1 MSETPSAGWYPDP
14 DNSSR
19 QRYWT
24 GDEWSEQTRE
34 STEKQKTPPSPGNA
48 TDAQIL
54 QALQRIEVK
63 LTKFNSSFESRM
75 WAVPMGFI
83 ALTLILLGL
92 FVLGGAKV
100 QLVMPGG

>member
-34 STEKQKTPPSPGNA
+34 STRRPQQPPSPSSA

-54 QALQRIEVK
+54 QALSRIEVK

-75 WAVPMGFI
+75 WTVPLGFLGLVLLAV
-83 ALTLILLGL
+83 GL
-92 FVLGGAKV
+92 FVLGAAKV
-100 QLVMPGG
+100 QVVIPGG